1 MFSMFIKDRY
11 DLIYKLKK
19 NNGKILLPSS
29 YLISINNVTIHN
41 SDECDIKMIYTDLD
55 LLQEED
61 ALIEFCDQFG
71 MLILSILV
79 DNLFEFEITIEYNE
93 NGNIK
98 Q

>member
-1 MFSMFIKDRY
+1 MFIKDRY

-19 NNGKILLPSS
+19 NNGKIILPSS

-41 SDECDIKMIYTDLD
+41 SDECDIKMIYTNLD

-71 MLILSILV
+71 MLILSVLV
-79 DNLFEFEITIEYNE
+79 DDLFEFEIIIEYDE
-93 NGNIK
+93 DGNIK

>member
-1 MFSMFIKDRY
+1 MFIKDRY

>member
-1 MFSMFIKDRY
+1 MFIKDRY

-19 NNGKILLPSS
+19 NNGKIIIPSS

-71 MLILSILV
+71 MLILSVLV
-79 DNLFEFEITIEYNE
+79 NDLFEFEIIIEYDE
-93 NGNIK
+93 DGYIK

>member
-1 MFSMFIKDRY
+1 MFIKDRY

-19 NNGKILLPSS
+19 NNGKIILPSS

>member
-1 MFSMFIKDRY
+1 MFIKDRY

-71 MLILSILV
+71 MLILSVLV
-79 DNLFEFEITIEYNE
+79 DSLFEFEIIIEYDE
-93 NGNIK
+93 DGNIK
-98 Q
+98 

>member
-1 MFSMFIKDRY
+1 MFIKDRY

-29 YLISINNVTIHN
+29 YLISINNITIHN
-41 SDECDIKMIYTDLD
+41 SDECDIKMIYTDID

-71 MLILSILV
+71 MLILSVLV
-79 DNLFEFEITIEYNE
+79 NNLFEFEIIIEYDE
-93 NGNIK
+93 DGNIK

>member
-1 MFSMFIKDRY
+1 MFIKDKY

-41 SDECDIKMIYTDLD
+41 SNECDIKMIYTDLD

-79 DNLFEFEITIEYNE
+79 DDLFEFEIIIEYDE
-93 NGNIK
+93 DGTIK

>member
-1 MFSMFIKDRY
+1 MFIKDRD

-19 NNGKILLPSS
+19 NNGKILLNSS

-71 MLILSILV
+71 MLILSVLV
-79 DNLFEFEITIEYNE
+79 DSLFEFEIIIEYDE
-93 NGNIK
+93 DGNIK
-98 Q
+98 